1 MGPLDLGPEEEV
13 HSRIHNNSESV
24 ETIGIGGIGIG
35 GGTGGGGGGDGTGD
49 RIVQRGEVSR
59 RAPNYFQLLE
69 TSFEAQ
75 RRPPPLLSAPSSSIS
90 VVPSPSSEFVDTPVT
105 PDNSSSRY
113 SSTYSLRG
121 QPGPSLSS
129 SSSSSVPLRSV
140 EGGGERARRKHGFGG
155 LVNEDSRPTTPQ
167 PRFSENSMAQ
177 GYFTAFFKEE
187 KRLGMGANGTVYLC
201 QHILNGNYL
210 GHFAV
215 KKIAVGHSHEYL
227 LRILKEVR
235 LLETLRHPN
244 IITYH
249 HSWLETTRFS
259 SFGPSIPTLHV
270 LMEWAECGSLDDL
283 IDARLGKRAEVI
295 PGSVVEDE
303 ETTSRSSRIRAFKAA
318 KHTQEPGA
326 SKDRNR
332 GRSGSIGVHMLNAEE
347 IKSFLSDI
355 VSGLAFLHDRSIL
368 HLDLKMGN
376 VLLTRDEERTIP
388 RAMLSDF
395 GTSQDA
401 LQTSRVRS
409 GNTGTVEYS
418 APEAL
423 LRDQSGSLLQLDSKS
438 DMWSLGMILHK
449 LIFFRLPYPDIDAS
463 DVNGIEREVL
473 AYPGWKATPDMIAS
487 CKRRGLPR
495 ATLLLLESLLN
506 RNPRERPTSDRVLNA
521 LKEGMPETHS
531 RSKRRDA
538 GAIVRRRSSS
548 SGETRSIS
556 PLTIRQSID
565 TSASHQS
572 ETIIPPSSPLI
583 STLQNSKGRSLPD
596 TLTSLLL
603 PFPLQAY
610 ARMVRTRWRTLR
622 SCLLVLKI
630 LSLSSVCQ
638 GAYPLL
644 WVQSVLIACA
654 VLDVWQENE
663 EDGRGDLRVS
673 FALLFIHF
681 FILGIVR
688 VNQSRFCLA

>member
-1 MGPLDLGPEEEV
+1 MDDEDTIAAIAARRKPYRVHIEPNVTTTTTTATATMDSTMDPTTFEQYNSPGLMSPPPSATSLMGQNENYGEEIGGIGGIGGGISGVIGGDNESSIRPSTPLPSQSPWLPILQSSNQLVLYNPYSHALTIMPSFLPPVLASTVRSRGLIRRPQRTYENEEEDDDDDDEGEGEGGSRNVHGQTNLAGTNGGGGGGALTTVQNHNGYIMDSSTNNQARCPFCSRPFSTRIGPLDLGPEEEV
-13 HSRIHNNSESV
+13 HSGIHNNSERV
-24 ETIGIGGIGIG
+24 DTIDIG
-35 GGTGGGGGGDGTGD
+35 GGGGVGGIGGGGDGAGD

-105 PDNSSSRY
+105 PDDSSSRY

-129 SSSSSVPLRSV
+129 SSSSSVPLRS
-140 EGGGERARRKHGFGG
+140 GRKKHGFGG

-215 KKIAVGHSHEYL
+215 KKIAVGHSQDYL

-318 KHTQEPGA
+318 KHTQESGA

-409 GNTGTVEYS
+409 GNTGT
-418 APEAL
+418 
-423 LRDQSGSLLQLDSKS
+423 
-438 DMWSLGMILHK
+438 
-449 LIFFRLPYPDIDAS
+449 
-463 DVNGIEREVL
+463 
-473 AYPGWKATPDMIAS
+473 
-487 CKRRGLPR
+487 
-495 ATLLLLESLLN
+495 
-506 RNPRERPTSDRVLNA
+506 
-521 LKEGMPETHS
+521 
-531 RSKRRDA
+531 
-538 GAIVRRRSSS
+538 
-548 SGETRSIS
+548 
-556 PLTIRQSID
+556 
-565 TSASHQS
+565 
-572 ETIIPPSSPLI
+572 
-583 STLQNSKGRSLPD
+583 
-596 TLTSLLL
+596 
-603 PFPLQAY
+603 
-610 ARMVRTRWRTLR
+610 
-622 SCLLVLKI
+622 
-630 LSLSSVCQ
+630 
-638 GAYPLL
+638 
-644 WVQSVLIACA
+644 
-654 VLDVWQENE
+654 
-663 EDGRGDLRVS
+663 
-673 FALLFIHF
+673 
-681 FILGIVR
+681 
-688 VNQSRFCLA
+688 